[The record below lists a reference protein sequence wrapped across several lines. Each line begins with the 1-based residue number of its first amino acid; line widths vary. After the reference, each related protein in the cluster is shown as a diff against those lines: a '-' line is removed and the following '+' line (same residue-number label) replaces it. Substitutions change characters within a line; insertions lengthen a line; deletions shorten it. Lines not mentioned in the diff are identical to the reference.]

1 MIARRKLLPQGLQQS
16 LALSRNHQP
25 QPHCNTQETDD
36 SECANSMRDSGQE
49 AKIIYEYDEKKAKP
63 ETECHRITIWHLH
76 TRFKPYI

>member
-1 MIARRKLLPQGLQQS
+1 MIARRILLLQSLQQS

-36 SECANSMRDSGQE
+36 FECANNVRDPCQK
-49 AKIIYEYDEKKAKP
+49 AKIIHEYDEKKAKP
-63 ETECHRITIWHLH
+63 ESDCHRVTIWDLH